1 MKAFPKNLL
10 PRIPFGITTVLLIV
24 TIAGAAAVNYK
35 QDKDVDRTK
44 IPEKLEAATPFQR
57 WITNLKNKGLTVEA
71 DDFRLKEENEIY
83 NTQWMT
89 VYNIDDTGVMDQ
101 FNANISKYLKNK
113 GVVYSPSDRQFIDYR
128 NEPRDGYGANQ
139 IHYYGLRDDKL
150 VDARLLDC
158 STNLNCY
165 FDRAYFLDNDV
176 FAVSEISRNLDKRA
190 DNIPPCG
197 VSDVCIY
204 TIKIHLVDLNKN
216 SRLVYESKP
225 FETNLA
231 LLIPKL

>member
-1 MKAFPKNLL
+1 MKGISKNLQ
-10 PRIPFGITTVLLIV
+10 FGMTITLLMVTVACA
-24 TIAGAAAVNYK
+24 TAVNYK

-44 IPEKLEAATPFQR
+44 IPQKLELAKPFQK
-57 WITNLKNKGLTVEA
+57 WLTNLKNKGLNVEA
-71 DDFRLKEENEIY
+71 DEFRLKEENEIY
-83 NTQWMT
+83 NTSWMT
-89 VYNIDDTGVMDQ
+89 VYSIDDTGVKAQYD
-101 FNANISKYLKNK
+101 ANIIKYVSTKK
-113 GVVYSPSDRQFIDYR
+113 VVYSPSDRQFIDYR

-150 VDARLLDC
+150 LDARLLDC
-158 STNLNCY
+158 ATSLNCY

-176 FAVSEISRNLDKRA
+176 FVVSEVSRNLDKRA
-190 DNIPPCG
+190 DNIP
-197 VSDVCIY
+197 VCAVDQVCTY

-231 LLIPKL
+231 LLIPEL

>member
-1 MKAFPKNLL
+1 MQKSLVSN
-10 PRIPFGITTVLLIV
+10 IVIVLLTL
-24 TIAGAAAVNYK
+24 TIAGATYVNYR

-44 IPEKLEAATPFQR
+44 IPAKLENSKGFQK
-57 WITNLKNKGLTVEA
+57 WITNLKNKGLNIEA
-71 DDFRLKEENEIY
+71 DEFRLREENEIY
-83 NTQWMT
+83 NTKWMT
-89 VYNIDDTGVMDQ
+89 VYNIDDSNVKSQ
-101 FNANISKYLKNK
+101 FDLNIAKYNQTKK
-113 GVVYSPSDRQFIDYR
+113 VVYSPSGRQFIDYR

-158 STNLNCY
+158 ATTLNCY

-176 FAVSEISRNLDKRA
+176 FVVSEISRNLDKRSE
-190 DNIPPCG
+190 NIPVCNINQPCT
-197 VSDVCIY
+197 Y
-204 TIKIHLVDLNKN
+204 TFKIHLVDLNKN

-231 LLIPKL
+231 LLIPEL